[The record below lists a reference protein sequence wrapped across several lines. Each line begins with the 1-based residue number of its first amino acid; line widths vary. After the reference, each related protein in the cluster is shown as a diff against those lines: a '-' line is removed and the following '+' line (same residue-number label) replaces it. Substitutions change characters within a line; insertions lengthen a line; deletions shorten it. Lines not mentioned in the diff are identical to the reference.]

1 MIQEL
6 TLGVNIRCIAD
17 ALITRGDAG
26 ASCVSVVR
34 ASRLG
39 QSTAKA
45 LAVLD
50 GVQTSEIF
58 RVVLPRLDM
67 ELDEDRARETM
78 TQG

>member
-1 MIQEL
+1 
-6 TLGVNIRCIAD
+6 
-17 ALITRGDAG
+17 
-26 ASCVSVVR
+26 VVR

-67 ELDEDRARETM
+67 EIDEDRARETM